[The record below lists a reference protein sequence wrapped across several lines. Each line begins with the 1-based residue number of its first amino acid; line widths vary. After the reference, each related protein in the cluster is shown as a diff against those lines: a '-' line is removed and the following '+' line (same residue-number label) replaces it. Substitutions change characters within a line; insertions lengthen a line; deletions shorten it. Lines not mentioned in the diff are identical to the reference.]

1 MTGGNIRPQ
10 WAYPLLTHRLKF
22 LGPILRNRYADFA
35 FEIYADPAGAD
46 RGADRRDDAGRDP
59 DSRSSSASASR
70 FTFDLPLAE
79 YGDAI
84 NHRWQCRSDSVIFRD
99 QHMKENP

>member
-1 MTGGNIRPQ
+1 MLGRRWIDELVTEDIGAVRF
-10 WAYPLLTHRLKF
+10 AKF

-46 RGADRRDDAGRDP
+46 RGADRRDDAGHDP
-59 DSRSSSASASR
+59 DSRSGSASASR

-84 NHRWQCRSDSVIFRD
+84 KHRRQCRSDSVIFRD
-99 QHMKENP
+99 